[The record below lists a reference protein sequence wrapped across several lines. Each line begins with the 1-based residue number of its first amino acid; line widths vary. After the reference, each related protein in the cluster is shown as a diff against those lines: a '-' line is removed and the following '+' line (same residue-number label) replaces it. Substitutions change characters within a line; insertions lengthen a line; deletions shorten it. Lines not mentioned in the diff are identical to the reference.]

1 MQHTQQLFLEALK
14 AALKNEQIEWN
25 NKVEAQEWM
34 DLFRMAEVHQILPMI
49 YEAVYRSPA
58 AGQADPQILAPA
70 KAQMVR
76 TVIMQTQKTGE
87 FEPLYRYLRESGICP
102 LVVKGIVCRNIY
114 PNPDYRI
121 SGDEDLLIR
130 PEDFRKC
137 HDLLREYGM
146 QTSEQDMDAEELES
160 VYEVPYGKKGSLIY
174 IELHKSLFPP
184 ESEAYGDL
192 NRFFANVHEDA
203 IDIRIDGTDIRT
215 MGYTDHLF
223 YLICHSFKHFLH
235 SGFGIR
241 QVCDIILFANEYG
254 DAIDWEKILRQCR
267 EIHADLF
274 AAALFAIGEK
284 YLTFDPE
291 KAHYPKVWQGI
302 CVDETDMLNEDS
314 KSDEV
319 PVRLVKGLAE
329 IAPVY
334 YALGNHEL
342 DYIGTAE
349 GKKMQKHPENSELV
363 KDLTDAGAC
372 VLEEGYR
379 DVEIGGCKVR
389 IGGMYEY
396 AFALD
401 GDNSAEN
408 LTGDVRDFLEEFQN
422 TDRYKIMLCH
432 RPDSFVF
439 GDASDYWKIDL
450 VISGHDHGGQVVIP
464 FKGGLY
470 GGDQGW
476 FPPYVHGLYRTGRI
490 RLFVTSGLSS
500 EKQKLPRW
508 NNRPEIAVLNVH

>member
-14 AALKNEQIEWN
+14 AALKNEQVEWN
-25 NKVEAQEWM
+25 NKLEAQEWM

-130 PEDFRKC
+130 PEDFIY
-137 HDLLREYGM
+137 L
-146 QTSEQDMDAEELES
+146 DA
-160 VYEVPYGKKGSLIY
+160 GSLIY

-254 DAIDWEKILRQCR
+254 DAIDWEKVLRQCR

-291 KAHYPKVWQGI
+291 KAHYPKAWREI
-302 CVDETDMLNEDS
+302 SVDETDMLMDLLDS
-314 KSDEV
+314 
-319 PVRLVKGLAE
+319 G
-329 IAPVY
+329 IY
-334 YALGNHEL
+334 GNANMSRKHSSNMTL
-342 DYIGTAE
+342 DAVAADKN
-349 GKKMQKHPENSELV
+349 GKKAGNTVLKSLFPSAKKLEGRYPYLKKHPIL
-363 KDLTDAGAC
+363 LPIAWTDRILKYRKETVAG
-372 VLEEGYR
+372 
-379 DVEIGGCKVR
+379 
-389 IGGMYEY
+389 
-396 AFALD
+396 
-401 GDNSAEN
+401 GDNAAADS
-408 LTGDVRDFLEEFQN
+408 V
-422 TDRYKIMLCH
+422 KIGNQRIELM
-432 RPDSFVF
+432 
-439 GDASDYWKIDL
+439 KE
-450 VISGHDHGGQVVIP
+450 
-464 FKGGLY
+464 Y
-470 GGDQGW
+470 G
-476 FPPYVHGLYRTGRI
+476 I
-490 RLFVTSGLSS
+490 I
-500 EKQKLPRW
+500 KK
-508 NNRPEIAVLNVH
+508 